1 MFLFLQGAASD
12 IIISSS
18 CSVGGYDYLFV
29 DQISSKYQCNICMK
43 VLRHAN
49 LTGCCGQ
56 HYCDSCLKQW
66 KDKQGKKYTCPH
78 CRREGFQSMLNW
90 EKIRE
95 IKLLRI
101 RCTNLKKGCE
111 WVGQLEDLRNHLQSD
126 SGCDYEDVKCSN
138 KGYEW
143 EQLRECGKMVER
155 RFVAH
160 HQYHDCSYREYTC
173 GKVDTYDA
181 IAGTRRIKKT
191 MPSLFASV
199 KLFFTSPPPTNHYAT
214 CQYFPLECPNECGEK
229 DIKRR
234 DVETHLNVC
243 TLQPLEQIL

>member
-1 MFLFLQGAASD
+1 
-12 IIISSS
+12 
-18 CSVGGYDYLFV
+18 
-29 DQISSKYQCNICMK
+29 
-43 VLRHAN
+43 
-49 LTGCCGQ
+49 
-56 HYCDSCLKQW
+56 
-66 KDKQGKKYTCPH
+66 
-78 CRREGFQSMLNW
+78 MLNW

-199 KLFFTSPPPTNHYAT
+199 KLFFTSPPPTNHYAMCT
-214 CQYFPLECPNECGEK
+214 YFPLECPNACGERVTK
-229 DIKRR
+229 HK
-234 DVETHLNVC
+234 EMKTHLEVC
-243 TLQPLEQIL
+243 PLQPLDCPYKDAGCTHKILRKDMESHIKSSMEEHLMMVFIAQKTHIERLEARIENLEKKKK